1 MKASEIGIEEG
12 LGQDRRG
19 RGAPTEWSVFK
30 TKHFDKGV
38 ANLGTTGVGDTFGLS
53 PDLGETLSDANRL
66 GAGSPVSVSVASA
79 TAFESPASAD
89 VVGEACSAFFSLN
102 LASRPSTRFRSA
114 SRTSVLGPRF
124 LGTASVKR
132 RAWSATGF
140 IE

>member
-1 MKASEIGIEEG
+1 MKASEIGVEES

-19 RGAPTEWSVFK
+19 RGAPTKRSVLR

-38 ANLGTTGVGDTFGLS
+38 ANLGATAVGETFELS
-53 PDLGETLSDANRL
+53 ADLGETLSGANRL
-66 GAGSPVSVSVASA
+66 GAGSPVPLSAASA
-79 TAFESPASAD
+79 RAFESPASAD

-102 LASRPSTRFRSA
+102 LASKPSTRFRSA

-132 RAWSATGF
+132 RVWSATDY